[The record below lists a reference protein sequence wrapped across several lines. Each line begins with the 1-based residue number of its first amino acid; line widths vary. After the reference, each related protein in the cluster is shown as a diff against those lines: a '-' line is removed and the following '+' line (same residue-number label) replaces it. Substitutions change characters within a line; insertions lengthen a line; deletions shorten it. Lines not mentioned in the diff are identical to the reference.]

1 MKTFIKSIFLCI
13 LTASS
18 VNINAQNSAVSGR
31 IYSSETKLGITHA
44 SLLILDEDGAMVTG
58 ISSRFNGKYS
68 TDSLPKGLYYISIQ
82 AYGFE
87 DIELLPFRLLGK
99 NSKIDLAMIKTE
111 DSIEKTKKQ
120 KTGSNPVMPAI
131 FQAALKN
138 FIGSN

>member
-18 VNINAQNSAVSGR
+18 VNINAQNCALSGR
-31 IYSSETKLGITHA
+31 IYSSETKTGITHA
-44 SLLILDEDGAMVTG
+44 SLLILDEDGAMITG

-68 TDSLPKGLYYISIQ
+68 TDSLPNGLYYLSIQ
-82 AYGFE
+82 ANGFNG
-87 DIELLPFRLLGK
+87 IELLPFRLLGK
-99 NSKIDLAMIKTE
+99 NSKIDLAMIRAE
-111 DSIEKTKKQ
+111 NSEEKTKKE